1 MAIWDQFITERDRQV
16 YAKSGHARH
25 QGFGQRPALLIIDVY
40 YGALGDTPQPILE
53 SMDEY
58 RSSCGLEGWEAVYKI
73 QRLLKAA
80 RAKGIPVF
88 YSTNTGSQSNLMPEG
103 RGKHEKREMTPE
115 FSRHIHQIVDEV
127 APIEGE
133 VVIYKHAP
141 SAFFC
146 TPLITY
152 LTQLKIDTLL
162 TCGESTSGCVRA
174 SVVDAASH
182 RFKVSVVGE
191 CTFDRGQASHAI
203 NLFDM
208 QAKYADIVTVE
219 EVEGY
224 LATLPDDLFPTMA
237 RRSATEGVGSPA

>member
-1 MAIWDQFITERDRQV
+1 
-16 YAKSGHARH
+16 
-25 QGFGQRPALLIIDVY
+25 
-40 YGALGDTPQPILE
+40 
-53 SMDEY
+53 MDEY
-58 RSSCGLEGWEAVYKI
+58 RSSCGLEGWEAVYKT

-80 RAKGIPVF
+80 RARGIPVF
-88 YSTNTGSQSNLMPEG
+88 YSTNTSSQSNLIPEG
-103 RGKHEKREMTPE
+103 RGKHEKREVTPG
-115 FSRHIHQIVDEV
+115 FSKHIHQIVDEV

-224 LATLPDDLFPTMA
+224 LATLPDGLFPATA
-237 RRSATEGVGSPA
+237 PRAATEGVGSPA

>member
-1 MAIWDQFITERDRQV
+1 VAIWDQFITERDRQV
-16 YAKSGHARH
+16 YGKYHGGRH
-25 QGFGQRPALLIIDVY
+25 QGFGERPAVLIIDVN
-40 YGALGDTPQPILE
+40 YGWVGGTPEPVLQSIEKYP
-53 SMDEY
+53 
-58 RSSCGLEGWEAVYKI
+58 SSCGLEGWNAVYQI
-73 QRLLKAA
+73 QKLLKVA
-80 RAKGIPVF
+80 RASGIPVF
-88 YSTNTGSQSNLMPEG
+88 YTTASEMRKGIVPG
-103 RGKHEKREMTPE
+103 GKHTRREHSPE
-115 FSRHIHQIVDEV
+115 FVQHLRQIVEEI

-162 TCGESTSGCVRA
+162 TCGGSTSGCVRA

-182 RFKVSVVGE
+182 RIKVSLIEE

-208 QAKYADIVTVE
+208 NAKYADIVTLEDVARYLTE
-219 EVEGY
+219 LPNDVFSKVVRSGALGEV
-224 LATLPDDLFPTMA
+224 ATPA
-237 RRSATEGVGSPA
+237 R

>member
-1 MAIWDQFITERDRQV
+1 MAVWDQFITERDRHV
-16 YAKSGHARH
+16 YGRYHRARH
-25 QGFGQRPALLIIDVY
+25 QGFGQRPAVLIIDVN
-40 YGALGDTPQPILE
+40 YGWVGGTPEPVLQSIEKYP
-53 SMDEY
+53 
-58 RSSCGLEGWEAVYKI
+58 SSCGLEGWDAVYQI
-73 QRLLKAA
+73 QKLLKMA
-80 RAKGIPVF
+80 RASGIPVF
-88 YSTNTGSQSNLMPEG
+88 YTTASEMRKGIVPG
-103 RGKHEKREMTPE
+103 GKHTQREHTPE
-115 FSRHIHQIVDEV
+115 FARHLSQIVEEI

-162 TCGESTSGCVRA
+162 TCGGSTSGCVRA

-224 LATLPDDLFPTMA
+224 LATLPDDLFPTVA